1 MLMPGGTTSTVPVPE
16 EESMSKRL
24 PAFGVLAIGVIVLIV
39 LFANSL
45 FTVGTAFEE
54 LTDAFRPIMTD
65 DAIATAEAD
74 VAGLGAVADEFS
86 TQVAPAVAQSLQI
99 SSDELDAFLGTN
111 YPAVAAGIA
120 ALPEVVPQFTDVVG
134 LLAAQQS
141 NFESADAIPTTSLPA
156 STVPWLILLIGVGAV
171 LAAIYMLGPS
181 ERAWLMATIFG
192 VVVVA
197 LSLLLSFLPKSS
209 AADDLNSA
217 LEQEYTAELVADSR
231 QAVGVV
237 GAMGQQMQAEL
248 LPDLA
253 AELQMSEDQMAGF
266 LSQFP
271 ATEAA
276 LGGLD
281 DSLDRFGAM
290 VTAFDSQLDNYN
302 TIKDTRLYPISL
314 LILIAGLLAI
324 GCGVWRFVVDRRA
337 ESTPAPVTT

>member
-1 MLMPGGTTSTVPVPE
+1 MLMLGRKTSTVPVPE

-24 PAFGVLAIGVIVLIV
+24 PAFGVLAIGVVVLIV
-39 LFANSL
+39 LFANNL

-65 DAIATAEAD
+65 EAIATAEAD
-74 VAGLGAVADEFS
+74 VAGLGAVADEFN
-86 TQVAPAVAQSLQI
+86 TQVAPAVAQSLQM
-99 SSDELDAFLGTN
+99 SPEELSAFLGQN
-111 YPAVAAGIA
+111 YPAVAAGVS
-120 ALPEVVPQFTDVVG
+120 ALPEIVPQFTDVVG
-134 LLAAQQS
+134 LLAEQQS

-156 STVPWLILLIGVGAV
+156 NTVPWIILLIGVAAV

-181 ERAWLMATIFG
+181 ERAWLMATLFG

-209 AADDLNSA
+209 AADDLNDA
-217 LEQEYTAELVADSR
+217 LREEYNAELVAGSA
-231 QAVGVV
+231 QAIGVV

-253 AELQMSEDQMAGF
+253 TQLQMNEEQMAGF

-276 LGGLD
+276 LGGLE
-281 DSLDRFGAM
+281 DSLDRFQAM
-290 VTAFDSQLDNYN
+290 VTAFDGQLDNYN

-337 ESTPAPVTT
+337 ESAPAGSD